1 MEELSTVPEKQEKNL
16 QRWLFNPFYYLAGG
30 KALVIG
36 VGFIIATGIIAF
48 LSNSRFDGV
57 LDIHSAALSKAP
69 IWVYVSDGMIS
80 WIIMGILLL
89 IGGKIISPSR
99 VRALDVFGTQALA
112 RFPCLITAVFLLLP
126 GYQRI
131 VQKIAQAGTGFPTL
145 LETSPADVVMF
156 SLTLLAG
163 ILMIIWMVALMYRAY
178 AVSCNVSGGKAA
190 GVFITALILGEVVSK
205 IILIST
211 STLYMLK

>member
-1 MEELSTVPEKQEKNL
+1 
-16 QRWLFNPFYYLAGG
+16 
-30 KALVIG
+30 
-36 VGFIIATGIIAF
+36 
-48 LSNSRFDGV
+48 
-57 LDIHSAALSKAP
+57 
-69 IWVYVSDGMIS
+69 
-80 WIIMGILLL
+80 
-89 IGGKIISPSR
+89 
-99 VRALDVFGTQALA
+99 
-112 RFPCLITAVFLLLP
+112 
-126 GYQRI
+126 
-131 VQKIAQAGTGFPTL
+131 
-145 LETSPADVVMF
+145 VVMF